1 MTTVASKA
9 RTAFT
14 PSSSTAISPWTAWV
28 RASTQACAAQRNSP
42 AWEPR
47 PSFSPLNCS
56 DSFQVSPTLARHR
69 PFGRR
74 SSTNSAKRS
83 RSLSGLGGDI
93 ALLGGQ
99 RPCQS
104 TSCGLESDLQLIALL
119 SGWTDHVHLELR
131 VPALVGVH
139 PDDEELTVGHLDPQ
153 LPPVGSHD
161 RAAQRVSPHGREGLG
176 DATQIL
182 ERYRAHG

>member
-1 MTTVASKA
+1 MTTVASNA

-14 PSSSTAISPWTAWV
+14 PSSSKVISPWTACV

-42 AWEPR
+42 AWEPS

-69 PFGRR
+69 PLGRR

-83 RSLSGLGGDI
+83 RSMSGLGGDI

-119 SGWTDHVHLELR
+119 GGWTDHIHLEQWA
-131 VPALVGVH
+131 PALVGAH
-139 PDDEELTVGHLDPQ
+139 PHHEELTVGHLDPE
-153 LPPVGSHD
+153 LPAVGPQD
-161 RAAQRVSPHGREGLG
+161 GPANGVPPNGREGLG

-182 ERYRAHG
+182 E

>member
-14 PSSSTAISPWTAWV
+14 PSSSKVISPWTAWV
-28 RASTQACAAQRNSP
+28 RASTQACAAQRSSP

-69 PFGRR
+69 PLGRR

-104 TSCGLESDLQLIALL
+104 TSCSLEADLELIARL
-119 SGWTDHVHLELR
+119 GPRKDDVHLELR
-131 VPALVGVH
+131 AAALVGVH
-139 PDDEELTVGHLDPQ
+139 ADHQELAVGHLDPK
-153 LPPVGSHD
+153 LPPIGPHHGSAD
-161 RAAQRVSPHGREGLG
+161 GAAAHGRKGLG
-176 DATQIL
+176 DAT
-182 ERYRAHG
+182 

>member
-14 PSSSTAISPWTAWV
+14 PSSSKAISPWTAWV
-28 RASTQACAAQRNSP
+28 RASTQACAAQRSSP

-69 PFGRR
+69 PLGRR

-104 TSCGLESDLQLIALL
+104 TSCGLEADLQLVARL
-119 SGWTDHVHLELR
+119 GGRTDHVHLELW
-131 VPALVGVH
+131 VPVLVGVH
-139 PDDEELTVGHLDPQ
+139 PDDQELTVGHLDPE
-153 LPPVGSHD
+153 LSPVGPHD
-161 RAAQRVSPHGREGLG
+161 GAAGGAPPNGR
-176 DATQIL
+176 Q
-182 ERYRAHG
+182 

>member
-14 PSSSTAISPWTAWV
+14 PSSSKVISPWTAWV
-28 RASTQACAAQRNSP
+28 RASTQACAAQRSSP

-56 DSFQVSPTLARHR
+56 ESFHVSPTLARHR

-74 SSTNSAKRS
+74 SSTNSEKRS
-83 RSLSGLGGDI
+83 RSLSGSGGDI

-104 TSCGLESDLQLIALL
+104 TSCGLETDLELIAVLC
-119 SGWTDHVHLELR
+119 GRTDDIDLELR
-131 VPALVGVH
+131 MAGLVH
-139 PDDEELTVGHLDPQ
+139 IHADNQQLAVGHL
-153 LPPVGSHD
+153 
-161 RAAQRVSPHGREGLG
+161 
-176 DATQIL
+176 
-182 ERYRAHG
+182 